1 MTSHKPTDLASP
13 PSVSDQ
19 AATETPELLLVCPEH
34 LSPRAKEQWDLLLR
48 ELPRVVRLQNIDRTM
63 LAVFCES
70 YALWFEATEALRKY
84 GPVMKSP
91 SGYPVQS
98 PYVAIAN
105 QQAAVMEKLSAA
117 FGLTPG
123 SRTKLPRVGDDVTEG
138 FSLPDL
144 IL

>member
-1 MTSHKPTDLASP
+1 MTTGKKADLASTASP
-13 PSVSDQ
+13 PNKEVSD
-19 AATETPELLLVCPEH
+19 TPEMLLTCPEH
-34 LSPRAKEQWDLLLR
+34 LSPRAKEQWDFLLR
-48 ELPRVVRLQNIDRTM
+48 ELPNVVRLRNIDRTM
-63 LAVFCES
+63 LAVFCEA

-105 QQAAVMEKLSAA
+105 QQAAILEKISAA

-123 SRTKLPRVGDDVTEG
+123 SRIKLPRVGDEVTEG

-144 IL
+144 VL